1 LRGVGF
7 STVGSKSMS
16 IVGRARMVSSGD
28 DGVYSG
34 GYCVPEPSVLAVGLT
49 SWSGEGVRSQ
59 VSGGG
64 V

>member
-1 LRGVGF
+1 
-7 STVGSKSMS
+7 MS